1 MRLRR
6 AWRRRQLNREVSLRE
21 VIEVEPFPLAVNVG
35 TPLVQVHKMFAMLC
49 ANRMYVMDRRRLVGC
64 LLLQRVSRGG
74 VWSREVETAGDW
86 WAACRSTG

>member
-21 VIEVEPFPLAVNVG
+21 VIEVEPFPLAVNVD

-64 LLLQRVSRGG
+64 LPLQRVSRGG